1 MVRRRL
7 FYQELFS
14 FNPAPEICHFQSRA
28 RSTCGVEISKRR
40 GAILK
45 FSFGFCRGV
54 SVVAICQGRRRM
66 EAVATRTGGQLSR
79 FFAFFI
85 LSARARARA
94 RQPVLVTVAT
104 VAVAVAVA
112 VKWTSRI
119 LVFCAAMIW
128 SYMIA
133 VEEL

>member
-1 MVRRRL
+1 
-7 FYQELFS
+7 
-14 FNPAPEICHFQSRA
+14 
-28 RSTCGVEISKRR
+28 
-40 GAILK
+40 
-45 FSFGFCRGV
+45 
-54 SVVAICQGRRRM
+54 M

-112 VKWTSRI
+112 VAVKWTSRI